1 VIGVMSQ
8 TRGAGTPPPLVVLQ
22 SKRKFLLTVSGET
35 TPLTKTERALI
46 MRSLDNVLLD
56 LPDASFTGLATKA
69 RVTISGAACWEA
81 TRKEGGTAQAVLDIM
96 SKYDEFGI
104 PVRDLNTGAIQ
115 RYVDKSDFDSAGEA
129 VFWACLHEVLN
140 TQPLEL
146 RKAFLTV
153 VKEPGKGRS
162 VTKGKT
168 ALKIVL
174 DTVSKICSSPLR
186 KGVESSKS
194 GMGKSHHGWNFF
206 LDMMSDDMKE
216 ELFTPE
222 SVEQEEYE
230 DYMVKHIVWEDIFLG
245 STDYQE
251 ATDQMHHE
259 FAEIAGVKW
268 MRKCGIPRLLEGIVR
283 ATCYN
288 PRTIF
293 FTGTGVLANIG
304 EPELYLGT
312 DVRSVQLRRGV
323 LMGDPLTKVVLH
335 LSNITAR
342 SLATGLLSGNAMSG
356 FMNSHEAKAAF
367 SNALLED

>member
-1 VIGVMSQ
+1 
-8 TRGAGTPPPLVVLQ
+8 VL
-22 SKRKFLLTVSGET
+22 R
-35 TPLTKTERALI
+35 
-46 MRSLDNVLLD
+46 D

-69 RVTISGAACWEA
+69 RVTITGAACWEA
-81 TRKEGGTAQAVLDIM
+81 TRKEGGTAQAILDLM
-96 SKYDEFGI
+96 SNYDEFPI
-104 PVRDLNTGAIQ
+104 PIRNLETGAITEHK
-115 RYVDKSDFDSAGEA
+115 YKHDFDSAGEA
-129 VFWACLHEVLN
+129 VFWACLQEVLS
-140 TQPLEL
+140 TQPFEL

-186 KGVESSKS
+186 KGVESSRS
-194 GMGKSHHGWNFF
+194 GMGRSHHGWNFF
-206 LDMMSDDMKE
+206 LDMMSEDMKD
-216 ELFTPE
+216 ELFTVE

-230 DYMVKHIVWEDIFLG
+230 DYMVKHIVWEDVFLG

-283 ATCYN
+283 ATCYH
-288 PRTIF
+288 PRRIY
-293 FTGTGVLANIG
+293 FTGTGVLANLG
-304 EPELYLGT
+304 DQEYNLGT
-312 DVRSVQLRRGV
+312 DVRSVILQKGV

-342 SLATGLLSGNAMSG
+342 SLAKGLLTGDVIRGYLN
-356 FMNSHEAKAAF
+356 FHEAHDAF
-367 SNALLED
+367 VRSLTQT